1 MIGKLWSLKKI
12 ITNDEEYVIYGP
24 LFISN
29 MKVLAIKIKPCRP
42 KKDSDF
48 IIDYVDLLYYKCH
61 KINFE
66 K

>member
-12 ITNDEEYVIYGP
+12 ITNDEEQVIFGT

-29 MKVLAIKIKPCRP
+29 MKVLAIKIKPYRP

-48 IIDYVDLLYYKCH
+48 IIDYVSLLYYKCH